1 MIHFKSNIKNYN
13 WIIDVY
19 IILSTNDIQLLK
31 PLLSKYPQYNEMLI
45 RLTQFKNSGFS
56 YSYNKKSLLVIG
68 LQDSLLDFIDTLS
81 HEKNHIETY
90 IGNYYN
96 LQYDSEE
103 FSIMS
108 GYIAKILF
116 NDLLTKLIIIT
127 NKN

>member
-1 MIHFKSNIKNYN
+1 MNKYD

-19 IILSTNDIQLLK
+19 IILNIGDIQLLS
-31 PLLSKYPQYNEMLI
+31 PILSNYFQYKQMLT
-45 RLTQFKNSGFS
+45 RLTQFRNSGFN
-56 YSYNKKSLLVIG
+56 YNNNKNSLLVIG
-68 LQDSLLDFIDTLS
+68 LQDSLLDFIDTFV

-108 GYIAKILF
+108 AYIAKILF
-116 NDLLTKLIIIT
+116 NDLVYKLIAIN
-127 NKN
+127 NKK